1 MLSFQRL
8 LTIVIAAFLC
18 AGCAQKRKPPVVQKP
33 VKPWI
38 GTKSLC
44 IFPMAHAP
52 QHPGPDALAAA
63 MTAGWKARLD
73 VPAGAQ
79 LVHIEP
85 GARTGAFE
93 GIWIDLTDVRI
104 DADEQKKQKK
114 LKPLK
119 QSHGSM
125 TAQRLELVASP
136 LLLEKA
142 RLLLSLK
149 ATDARLDV
157 RRDRR
162 SRASMLTLT
171 DARDG
176 TLSVEVPRQDVD
188 WLLLHGARKAAGKF
202 GILVD
207 RTRLKL
213 DIEDSRTIRVDLKV
227 DTRIGF
233 LPAGFRFRARVDIDD
248 NLNGRMTRLSCEG
261 DQLLGPIISSIIDP
275 ALKKYEGKTRP
286 LVGFEWG
293 DMKLRD
299 VTMSTEDSFR
309 LQAKFGSGMAATPPA
324 RRANRRQV
332 AAGNRE
338 SMPARQR

>member
-1 MLSFQRL
+1 MLSFRRL
-8 LTIVIAAFLC
+8 LTVLVAALLC
-18 AGCAQKRKPPVVQKP
+18 AGCAHKRKPLVVQRP

-44 IFPMAHAP
+44 IFPMAHAL

-73 VPAGAQ
+73 VPDGAQ

-85 GARTGAFE
+85 GARAGAFE

-104 DADEQKKQKK
+104 DAEEQKKQKK

-119 QSHGSM
+119 QSLGSM
-125 TAQRLELVASP
+125 TAQRLELVANP

-162 SRASMLTLT
+162 TRASMLTLT

-176 TLSVEVPRQDVD
+176 TLSLEVPRQDVD
-188 WLLLHGARKAAGKF
+188 WLLLHGAKRAAGKF
-202 GILVD
+202 GVSVD

-213 DIEDSRTIRVDLKV
+213 HVEESRTIRVDLKV

-248 NLNGRMTRLSCEG
+248 NLNGRMTRLSCKG

-299 VTMSTEDSFR
+299 VTMNTDHSFR
-309 LQAKFGSGMAATPPA
+309 LQAKFGTMPGSNKPQVTQKSR
-324 RRANRRQV
+324 RRA
-332 AAGNRE
+332 A
-338 SMPARQR
+338 